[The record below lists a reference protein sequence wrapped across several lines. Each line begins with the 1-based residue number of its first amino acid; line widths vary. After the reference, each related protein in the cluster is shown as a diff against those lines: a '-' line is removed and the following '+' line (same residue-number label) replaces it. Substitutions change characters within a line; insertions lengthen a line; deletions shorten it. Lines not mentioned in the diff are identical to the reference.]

1 MIPSVRLNRLLK
13 KKGFLSKLGVK
24 PMMQE
29 EVTKYKEALTN
40 AHEKNNEEINN
51 LKDATSIKDLKKI
64 QKLNVHQKVIEKRLA
79 YLQTDEQPLIGK
91 VQYIKP
97 EATDFVYLKEENDK
111 VQKKLNKKLEKLAK
125 KETKILEK
133 LQPLLENT
141 SKTKSIIRKII
152 KLNDQHQKVTIV
164 IKNLNNNLTLL
175 QENKLPRTNLFQ
187 DFKTW
192 FSNID
197 YDKQKAIWGVL
208 FVLPFVLGIVLI
220 FLPSS
225 LKTIYWSFFDVA
237 PGAQGLSETFIGIK
251 NYTELFTDYVIYGNQ
266 IFSVEIG
273 NFVQRILIDI
283 PVIIIFSILIA
294 VLLNKKFK
302 GHVIIK
308 AIFFIPIVFNATL
321 VAEMLNSSFGQRI
334 GNESQLDQS
343 FVDAVIGFFMNLN
356 IGEGLIAVVLQSI
369 DRILEIINLSG
380 IQILIFIAA
389 IQSIPNHLYEAA
401 KIEGATK
408 YEIFWKITIPMITP
422 LILTAVVYTV
432 VDGFTRAPITVFL
445 TKTLSDFRYGL
456 AAAISVVYLVINV
469 VIIAVVYL
477 IIGRRVFYYDKKK

>member
-1 MIPSVRLNRLLK
+1 M
-13 KKGFLSKLGVK
+13 
-24 PMMQE
+24 
-29 EVTKYKEALTN
+29 
-40 AHEKNNEEINN
+40 
-51 LKDATSIKDLKKI
+51 
-64 QKLNVHQKVIEKRLA
+64 
-79 YLQTDEQPLIGK
+79 
-91 VQYIKP
+91 
-97 EATDFVYLKEENDK
+97 
-111 VQKKLNKKLEKLAK
+111 
-125 KETKILEK
+125 
-133 LQPLLENT
+133 
-141 SKTKSIIRKII
+141 
-152 KLNDQHQKVTIV
+152 
-164 IKNLNNNLTLL
+164 
-175 QENKLPRTNLFQ
+175 
-187 DFKTW
+187 
-192 FSNID
+192 
-197 YDKQKAIWGVL
+197 
-208 FVLPFVLGIVLI
+208 
-220 FLPSS
+220 
-225 LKTIYWSFFDVA
+225 
-237 PGAQGLSETFIGIK
+237 
-251 NYTELFTDYVIYGNQ
+251 FTDYVIYGNQ